1 MEIPEGFANVRYVF
15 TNAAIQD
22 PMGFTLGCQPL
33 PGMDAEA
40 VADAARVQWT
50 TVFGYSPTVIISGWR
65 FEGCMVTLTKAGQPT
80 VGDSLVP
87 VVGSLASP
95 GAVAHTAVLVR
106 KQTAAGGRK
115 NRGRMYWPPFSLK
128 EISVGVA
135 GELESVFLA
144 GLQDSMAVWHT
155 GMVGDDI
162 PPWLLHTSPAD
173 TPTPITSFAV
183 QGIAATQRRRIR

>member
-1 MEIPEGFANVRYVF
+1 
-15 TNAAIQD
+15 
-22 PMGFTLGCQPL
+22 
-33 PGMDAEA
+33 
-40 VADAARVQWT
+40 
-50 TVFGYSPTVIISGWR
+50 
-65 FEGCMVTLTKAGQPT
+65 
-80 VGDSLVP
+80 
-87 VVGSLASP
+87 
-95 GAVAHTAVLVR
+95 
-106 KQTAAGGRK
+106 
-115 NRGRMYWPPFSLK
+115 MYWPPFSLK